1 MNTIVEKKEIKG
13 DVRANLKE
21 ANRAYT
27 ECISKEFLGRFLAG
41 EKVTLDNFCI
51 FERTKMKELDEV
63 VYGKNQAQLF

>member
-41 EKVTLDNFCI
+41 EKVTLDNFCVV
-51 FERTKMKELDEV
+51 ERTKMKELDEV